1 MSLSETVLKSREKEA
16 ATLKSFIAFSLIGSF
31 ALHIGVLVLAIFAV
45 NSLLVKAPLSKNEP
59 IEVTI
64 VETPAKE
71 LANTPIDLK
80 QETLK
85 EPKNNSS
92 MTPVQKLTKVT
103 ELKNS
108 PVVAEKQFPIETI
121 PTKNFSR
128 REPQKTISKT
138 PNQELLKQ
146 PQTSPTLVKPI
157 KVANQ
162 ETIKKSST
170 AQSTSVATNSSSTH
184 SSENEG
190 GNSSKLQNLLR
201 DIRDS
206 KTLAGGTNS
215 ILMGSSS
222 IGSVHVSRNGT
233 GINEDLGRGSGTG
246 TNSNSGRGS
255 SNGTGT
261 SGHSGIGNG
270 NEGRNGSTVATSSR
284 TPRVNAGSGNS
295 AGTGDNNNS
304 ENGRAACREDSCR
317 PRYPESARRRGIEGR
332 VEVSVDTD
340 ERGNV
345 TNVYIA
351 HSSGNHD
358 LDEETLRQA
367 RDWKL
372 KPTSKGRQ
380 GVSITTEYAL
390 EGSQHYRELQ
400 ERKRQTQ
407 AQQTNQSN
415 ANNSSST
422 TANPRRKRR
431 LISPTI
437 MDVTQQPAS
446 RQRESIIPPNI
457 VRNREST
464 LIPRRQNVES
474 NTSTQPLAAPRRRR
488 GGQSNTSSQTQSQVG
503 QLLRRQRQSQPDS
516 TASTSQN
523 RLRDSLRRYQQRK
536 EPQLLVPNS
545 HAVNN

>member
-31 ALHIGVLVLAIFAV
+31 ALHIGLLVLAIFAV

-71 LANTPIDLK
+71 LANTPIHLK

-85 EPKNNSS
+85 EPKNSSS

-138 PNQELLKQ
+138 PNQELVKQ
-146 PQTSPTLVKPI
+146 LQTSPTLVKPI

-170 AQSTSVATNSSSTH
+170 AQSTSFATNSSSTH
-184 SSENEG
+184 SSENER

-215 ILMGSSS
+215 ILTGSSS

-261 SGHSGIGNG
+261 SGHLDIGNG
-270 NEGRNGSTVATSSR
+270 NEGRNGSTVATSSL
-284 TPRVNAGSGNS
+284 TPRVNAGSENS

-345 TNVYIA
+345 TNVHIA

-372 KPTSKGRQ
+372 KPTSKKRQ
-380 GVSITTEYAL
+380 GVSIATEYAL

-422 TANPRRKRR
+422 TETPRRRRR
-431 LISPTI
+431 LTSGTIADVNPEPT
-437 MDVTQQPAS
+437 
-446 RQRESIIPPNI
+446 RQRESVTPKPS
-457 VRNREST
+457 VVKQRES
-464 LIPRRQNVES
+464 ISVPRRQNVES
-474 NTSTQPLAAPRRRR
+474 DASSQPQATPRRRR
-488 GGQSNTSSQTQSQVG
+488 RGESDISSPSQSQVR
-503 QLLRRQRQSQPDS
+503 QLLRHQRQSESDS
-516 TASTSQN
+516 IKSTSQN
-523 RLRDSLRRYQQRK
+523 RLRDSLRRYQQRFQSQ
-536 EPQLLVPNS
+536 PPVPTP
-545 HAVNN
+545 HATNN